1 MKRFQAS
8 FLFVKNWKHELHKT
22 HNFIRRNSINRVIM
36 SEKNKKRVW
45 LTLINREN
53 VDSFSQIY
61 YKRRIS
67 SLEFEKAVKSL
78 ESKKSDEE
86 ISAMEILDIEEELI
100 KEIGAILG
108 KNPDESEIHQLYQRY
123 TETGSI
129 EEPISEG
136 PVEEDSEDGE
146 EGIESIEVDDSD
158 EKNKKIRVKIKLNDI
173 SSLFG
178 QMFGL
183 PMDDEKPKKDDK
195 DSESFYI

>member
-1 MKRFQAS
+1 MQ
-8 FLFVKNWKHELHKT
+8 KT
-22 HNFIRRNSINRVIM
+22 HNFISEKSTRCLIM

-67 SLEFEKAVKSL
+67 TPEFEKAVKSL

-100 KEIGAILG
+100 KEIGVIVN

-136 PVEEDSEDGE
+136 LIEEDNEDGE
-146 EGIESIEVDDSD
+146 EGIEGIEIDDSD
-158 EKNKKIRVKIKLNDI
+158 EKNKKIKVKIKVNDI
-173 SSLFG
+173 SNLFG
-178 QMFGL
+178 QMFGF
-183 PMDDEKPKKDDK
+183 PMDDDKPKKDEK